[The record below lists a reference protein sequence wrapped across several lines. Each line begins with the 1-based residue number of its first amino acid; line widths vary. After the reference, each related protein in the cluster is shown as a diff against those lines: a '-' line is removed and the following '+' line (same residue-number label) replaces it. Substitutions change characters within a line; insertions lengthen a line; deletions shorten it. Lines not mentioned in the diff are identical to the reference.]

1 MDDEIESDVDVG
13 DVVHD
18 VDGVDAADD
27 HQVSDVKLKLAA
39 VLFENPL
46 AGISAK

>member
-18 VDGVDAADD
+18 VDGVDVADD